1 MRGSHHV
8 VVQNR
13 RVRFEFTVRR
23 NVTIV
28 RGDSATGKTTLMS
41 LVEAYDRLGDASGV
55 EVVCDRRCVAVNNAN
70 WEAVLAGTS
79 SCIVFLDEDVSA
91 AKTPEFARRVRES
104 DNYYVIITRE
114 DLPDLP
120 HSVDEIYGIHTSG
133 KYADLRRT
141 YNSFYRIYEPDEPR
155 KVGAVDA
162 IITEDSNSGHQFVES
177 VCGNGIEV
185 TSARGKENVRKLLS
199 KYDGQRVLV
208 IADGAAFGPE
218 MGDVYLFSRTHP
230 EVTVYLPE
238 SFEWVILASGVIDG
252 NRVKDMLDHTE
263 DFVESSEF
271 FSWERFFTHLLVQE
285 TKGTYLRYTKAEL
298 NDAYLN
304 GKVLESVLAA
314 MGQVGKL
321 LTRQGESAAQE
332 QDGA

>member
-114 DLPDLP
+114 DLPGLP
-120 HSVDEIYGIHTSG
+120 YSVDEIYGIHTSG

-155 KVGAVDA
+155 TA
-162 IITEDSNSGHQFVES
+162 
-177 VCGNGIEV
+177 
-185 TSARGKENVRKLLS
+185 
-199 KYDGQRVLV
+199 
-208 IADGAAFGPE
+208 
-218 MGDVYLFSRTHP
+218 
-230 EVTVYLPE
+230 
-238 SFEWVILASGVIDG
+238 
-252 NRVKDMLDHTE
+252 
-263 DFVESSEF
+263 
-271 FSWERFFTHLLVQE
+271 
-285 TKGTYLRYTKAEL
+285 
-298 NDAYLN
+298 
-304 GKVLESVLAA
+304 
-314 MGQVGKL
+314 
-321 LTRQGESAAQE
+321 
-332 QDGA
+332 